1 MLSNTHSIE
10 STFNSN
16 HTLCSMAL
24 ESGVVWKNELTFYD
38 SIDDEN
44 TQLEYFTL
52 LSLNWNKNKSAVAR
66 RKVIGAHFNDKS
78 AMQKLLD
85 LNIENAMLQLL
96 SWIGREDVELCLMYD
111 FLLKT
116 PSLFG
121 SGSVNKRKRQEL

>member
-1 MLSNTHSIE
+1 
-10 STFNSN
+10 
-16 HTLCSMAL
+16 MAL
-24 ESGVVWKNELTFYD
+24 VSGVVWKNELTFYD
-38 SIDDEN
+38 NIDDEN
-44 TQLEYFTL
+44 TQLELFTL
-52 LSLNWNKNKSAVAR
+52 LSLNRNKIKSVDAR
-66 RKVIGAHFNDKS
+66 RKDIRALFNDKS

-85 LNIENAMLQLL
+85 LNLGNAMLQLL